1 MFSLL
6 DSGPSRGELRF
17 RLFGVQVRIQPW
29 FWFTTLI
36 MGASRDTGSILVWIG
51 VVFVSILLHELGH
64 VVAFRLFGVRASVV
78 LYGMG
83 GLAVPETEL
92 RGALGRIVVPAAGPI
107 AGFVFAAGILAAVAL
122 AGGVIAFPAAAWLP
136 QAYSPYWNIAL
147 NDLLFVNIFWGALN
161 LLPIYPLD
169 GGQLARAIFDKHDPV
184 RGKRRSLVLSAVIGG
199 VMAVLAF
206 LSGSMY
212 LVGLFGI
219 LAATSLTSLDEYHS
233 IFRASQ
239 ARR

>member
-1 MFSLL
+1 MFSLT
-6 DSGPSRGELRF
+6 DPGPSRGEIRF
-17 RLFGVQVRIQPW
+17 RLFGVPVRIQPW

-36 MGASRDTGSILVWIG
+36 MGASRDTGSILIWLG
-51 VVFVSILLHELGH
+51 VVFVSILLHEFGH

-83 GLAVPETEL
+83 GLAAPDSEL
-92 RGALGRIVVPAAGPI
+92 RGSLARIMVPAAGPI
-107 AGFVFAAGILAAVAL
+107 AGFVFAAGILAGVAR

-136 QAYSPYWNIAL
+136 AASSPYWNIAL
-147 NDLLFVNIFWGALN
+147 NDLLFVNIYWGALN

-169 GGQLARAIFDKHDPV
+169 GGQVARAIFEKHDAV
-184 RGKRRSLVLSAVIGG
+184 RGKRRGLVLSAATGC

-212 LVGLFGI
+212 LVALFGI
-219 LAATSLTSLDEYHS
+219 LAATSLTSLSEYHS
-233 IFRASQ
+233 IFPASQ